1 MELQKYKSRLGFGLL
16 IMFGFWLIGLKF
28 MYFMGRE
35 DGFVDAI
42 NAMTSYIPTGVAIMV
57 IFIAAGLSI
66 IRRPK
71 LPVDQ
76 N

>member
-1 MELQKYKSRLGFGLL
+1 MELQKYKSKLIFGLL

-28 MYFMGRE
+28 VYFMGRE
-35 DGFVDAI
+35 DGFIDAV
-42 NAMTSYIPTGVAIMV
+42 NAMISYIPTGVAIMI

-66 IRRPK
+66 IRKQK